1 MHMKSELAH
10 KILLSFQQYWV
21 TYIILIIG
29 NCHLIDGLQG
39 LNVNQG
45 QAFTNRNFLSN
56 FPTNYL
62 SIHLS
67 HHFPFSQ
74 HLMIDS
80 HSFFVGSDAEK
91 QKYKN
96 LHQLSW

>member
-45 QAFTNRNFLSN
+45 QAFTNK
-56 FPTNYL
+56 
-62 SIHLS
+62 
-67 HHFPFSQ
+67 
-74 HLMIDS
+74 
-80 HSFFVGSDAEK
+80 FFK
-91 QKYKN
+91 
-96 LHQLSW
+96 